1 MTLPMV
7 GAGGF
12 EPPTR
17 DVLRVYIGDGES
29 TDTKV
34 EGRWEVVMDAGTRA
48 DGSRKQIRRRFPTR
62 RAAED
67 FRTKTLNEVR
77 SGSYVEP
84 SRELFGAYFARWILD
99 RRGSLKPASVY
110 VLKNVQTRLRV
121 LDRVE
126 IGEITPALVQR
137 LVVTMQDA
145 QYAAT
150 TVNKTFSVL
159 KQCLR
164 DAVAFRLIPD
174 NPCDRVH
181 TPKVPTLN
189 PKSFT
194 TAEVTRFREAVAGT
208 ERHALWETAI
218 ETGLRQGELAAL
230 RISSVDLERR
240 VIHVR
245 ETLSRTE
252 DGRPSLGTPKRTRGC
267 GPLRSRRRWRNCCGL
282 RWS

>member
-1 MTLPMV
+1 MP
-7 GAGGF
+7 
-12 EPPTR
+12 
-17 DVLRVYIGDGES
+17 
-29 TDTKV
+29 
-34 EGRWEVVMDAGTRA
+34 
-48 DGSRKQIRRRFPTR
+48 
-62 RAAED
+62 
-67 FRTKTLNEVR
+67 
-77 SGSYVEP
+77 
-84 SRELFGAYFARWILD
+84 
-99 RRGSLKPASVY
+99 
-110 VLKNVQTRLRV
+110 
-121 LDRVE
+121 
-126 IGEITPALVQR
+126 
-137 LVVTMQDA
+137 

-252 DGRPSLGTPKRTRGC
+252 DGRPSLGTPKSQTRGC
-267 GPLRSRRRWRNCCGL
+267 APLRSRRRWRNCCGQ